1 MKTSGLL
8 LSCLGLAGLI
18 VATTLEISTGS
29 GLLRAINYGFATELV
44 GGLIDHRTAI
54 VLVSGF
60 AFVAGVVLYGFSV
73 TEAAL
78 ERMTAMIGEA
88 IDAPD
93 TCPAM
98 PLLLDM
104 PAPAVSPMVSPV
116 ANSAAPAPV
125 ELSALRPAA
134 GVRVNASEA
143 PVELTALREGG
154 ARGA

>member
-78 ERMTAMIGEA
+78 ARMTAMIGEA

-104 PAPAVSPMVSPV
+104 PAPV

-125 ELSALRPAA
+125 DLSALRPAA

>member
-73 TEAAL
+73 TETAL
-78 ERMTAMIGEA
+78 ARMTAMIGEA

-104 PAPAVSPMVSPV
+104 PAPA

-125 ELSALRPAA
+125 DLSALRPAA
-134 GVRVNASEA
+134 GVRVSTSEA

>member
-29 GLLRAINYGFATELV
+29 GLLRAINYGFATEIV

-54 VLVSGF
+54 ILVSGF

-78 ERMTAMIGEA
+78 ARMTAMIGEA

-93 TCPAM
+93 THPAM

-104 PAPAVSPMVSPV
+104 PAPA
-116 ANSAAPAPV
+116 APAPV
-125 ELSALRPAA
+125 DLSALRPAA

>member
-104 PAPAVSPMVSPV
+104 PAPP

-125 ELSALRPAA
+125 DLSALRPAA